1 MRNERL
7 GVYPGAKLPMPR
19 HGGLHNRPHYLTDF
33 GARDDKMDD
42 GGELFVCVNEFNVF
56 A

>member
-1 MRNERL
+1 LRNERL
-7 GVYPGAKLPMPR
+7 GVYPRAKLP
-19 HGGLHNRPHYLTDF
+19 HYRADF
-33 GARDDKMDD
+33 GARDDKMED

>member
-1 MRNERL
+1 LRNERV
-7 GVYPGAKLPMPR
+7 GVSPRAKLP
-19 HGGLHNRPHYLTDF
+19 HYRAV
-33 GARDDKMDD
+33 GARDDQMED